1 MIIKNIAKICRE
13 SLAVRIYR
21 SNGGEQWIGT
31 SAAMYYVPNLPPLTV
46 AQACEIF
53 DYKQKIKN
61 AICERPMADT
71 SDAAELFV
79 DDYPHEIYI
88 EELPQDIAIRGDLYK
103 VFSCQG
109 VNFLINDLYL
119 APLADIGEN
128 TIYCM
133 RLYKETPILCIKNG
147 MVAAAVIAPR
157 KFTRE
162 IIDDEISSMENV
174 IAKLRTEHI
183 VAKEISEDVRQ
194 MRMEDTDDE

>member
-13 SLAVRIYR
+13 SLEVNIYR
-21 SNGGEQWIGT
+21 REHGEQWIGT

-46 AQACEIF
+46 MQACEIF

-61 AICERPMADT
+61 AICERPIADT
-71 SDAAELFV
+71 SKLAELFT

-88 EELPQDIAIRGDLYK
+88 EEAPQDIAIRGDLYK

-109 VNFLINDLYL
+109 GHFLINDLYL

-133 RLYKETPILCIKNG
+133 RLYKGTPTLCVKNG

-194 MRMEDTDDE
+194 MRMEE